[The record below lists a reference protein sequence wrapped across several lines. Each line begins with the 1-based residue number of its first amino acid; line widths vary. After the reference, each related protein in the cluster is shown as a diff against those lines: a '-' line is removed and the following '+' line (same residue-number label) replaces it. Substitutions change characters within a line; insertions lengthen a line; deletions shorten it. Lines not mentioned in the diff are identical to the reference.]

1 MPASHRGAFKAA
13 MYSYFWKGGRG
24 TTCPFVLKRRC
35 AGRWPPMVC
44 RLFVGVGEL
53 NQVAVVIGASNE
65 THSRWQVVARE
76 TRRNYD
82 RRHVNQECIQM
93 RRTFLVD
100 KGRVDTVANQSR
112 LVLDGFMHDSVELV
126 FGHDHE
132 KICH

>member
-1 MPASHRGAFKAA
+1 
-13 MYSYFWKGGRG
+13 
-24 TTCPFVLKRRC
+24 
-35 AGRWPPMVC
+35 MVC

-65 THSRWQVVARE
+65 THSRRQVVARE
-76 TRRNYD
+76 ARGNYD
-82 RRHVNQECIQM
+82 RRHVNQERIQM

-100 KGRVDTVANQSR
+100 KGRIDTVANQGR
-112 LVLDGFMHDSVELV
+112 LVLDSFMDDRVELV